1 MRKVHL
7 GIIPPNESDFRRYS
21 NTVVILSEQRLKLK
35 KKGPNSGITTKL
47 DEYTSKHLNNG
58 LNQIVQYN

>member
-7 GIIPPNESDFRRYS
+7 GIISPNESDFRRYS

-35 KKGPNSGITTKL
+35 KNGPIPGITTKL
-47 DEYTSKHLNNG
+47 KEGTSKHLNNG
-58 LNQIVQYN
+58 

>member
-7 GIIPPNESDFRRYS
+7 GIKLPNESDFRRYS

-47 DEYTSKHLNNG
+47 DEDTSKHLNKA
-58 LNQIVQYN
+58 